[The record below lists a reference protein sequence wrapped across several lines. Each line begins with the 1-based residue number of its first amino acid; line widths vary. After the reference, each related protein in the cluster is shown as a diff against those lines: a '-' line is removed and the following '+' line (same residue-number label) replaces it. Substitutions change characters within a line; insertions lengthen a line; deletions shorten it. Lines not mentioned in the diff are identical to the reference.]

1 MNITKKLMSIKLLSA
16 AVIFLQITAVSPAIA
31 ESKKELLPEEVVT
44 NAKQHYPK
52 ILSYYEKVSAAE
64 GSVFS
69 SLGFFDVKL
78 KQKYTDNIQGFY
90 DGKTNDILL
99 EKELGFL
106 GSKLYG
112 GYRKSFGSFPVYD
125 GDMET
130 NRAGEYRIGGKVSL
144 LKNSSIDENRLNLI
158 LSKLNLSESK
168 IQLEII
174 KRQIEIDAIKAYW
187 KWVGSA
193 NILHIYEELYQLSVT
208 RQTQLEEKLRKG
220 DVAQILVVENKKNIL
235 RRKSA
240 LAKAKQEFENNALY
254 LSLFWRSED
263 GKPLLPKL
271 HQVPKIN
278 FILEEI
284 SAEKLLSDI
293 NVALVSRPELKIIKI
308 KKEEVLNQ
316 IKYSENLFKPELDI
330 DFSTSKDLG
339 SGPKSRAEAKS
350 YAGIEFS
357 LPLQQREAKGKS
369 LEYQSKLTSLKYE
382 EQLSEEKITTEI
394 EQIKT
399 QINSIVEI
407 HNNLSEEAK
416 LASLLEISER
426 EKFKQGASNF
436 FLVNLREQ
444 DTAASKSSLIENF
457 EKYQS
462 AVADYKMAIFTQY

>member
-1 MNITKKLMSIKLLSA
+1 MNIIKKLMRIKLFAVA
-16 AVIFLQITAVSPAIA
+16 AIFWQILPASSAIA
-31 ESKKELLPEEVVT
+31 ESKKELLPQEVVS
-44 NAKQHYPK
+44 NAKTHYPK
-52 ILSYYEKVSAAE
+52 ILSYYEKVSSAE
-64 GSVFS
+64 GSVLS
-69 SLGFFDVKL
+69 SIGFFDVKL
-78 KQKYTDNIQGFY
+78 KQKYTDNSRGFY
-90 DGKTNDILL
+90 DGKTHDILL

-112 GYRKSFGSFPVYD
+112 GYRKSFGSFPIYD
-125 GDMET
+125 GDMDT
-130 NRAGEYRIGGKVSL
+130 NRGGEYRVGGKVSL

-168 IQLEII
+168 VQLEII
-174 KRQIEIDAIKAYW
+174 KRQIERDAIKAYW

-193 NILHIYEELYQLSVT
+193 NIFHIYEELYQLSIT
-208 RQTQLEEKLRKG
+208 RQAQLEEKLRKG
-220 DVAQILVVENKKNIL
+220 DIAQILVVENKKNIL
-235 RRKSA
+235 KRKSA
-240 LAKAKQEFENNALY
+240 LAKAKQEFENGALY

-263 GKPLLPKL
+263 GKPLIPKP

-278 FILEEI
+278 FALEEI
-284 SAEKLLSDI
+284 GAEKLLSDI
-293 NVALVSRPELKIIKI
+293 NFALLSRPEIKIIQI
-308 KKEEVLNQ
+308 KKEEALNQ

-330 DFSTSKDLG
+330 DFSASKDLG
-339 SGPKSRAEAKS
+339 DGPKSRAEAKN

-369 LEYQSKLTSLKYE
+369 LEYKSKLTSLKYE
-382 EQLSEEKITTEI
+382 EQLTEEKITTEI

-416 LASLLEISER
+416 LASLLEVSER

-444 DTAASKSSLIENF
+444 DTASSKSSLIENF

-462 AVADYKMAIFTQY
+462 AIADYKMAIFTQN